1 MITGQLSKPL
11 LSLRSDM
18 SAAEL
23 RADNKA
29 ATPDSDLNDEH
40 LLLPSEATDR
50 EGTPNKLY
58 GIRDG
63 SVQSDA
69 SSSPSEQS
77 QLGQS
82 HPGYPMGPQCQSC
95 QADRGAYTPLMGRE
109 AGRPLLNIQ
118 LSGLPRTVQQLSSS
132 TYGEES

>member
-23 RADNKA
+23 RADDKA
-29 ATPDSDLNDEH
+29 ATPDSDLNDEP

-58 GIRDG
+58 GVRDG

-82 HPGYPMGPQCQSC
+82 HPGYPMGPQC
-95 QADRGAYTPLMGRE
+95 LL
-109 AGRPLLNIQ
+109 RPDNMCFMDPQ
-118 LSGLPRTVQQLSSS
+118 PVVCGPPEVQGPQFE
-132 TYGEES
+132 GC